1 MVPMVCWV
9 SRRSQ
14 LNKDI
19 CPQNL
24 SVGCFHYTPNCKIFL
39 SPTLIQEALLGSW
52 WEKGPKDWTVNKLLL
67 ISPWS
72 SASKMSI
79 VVFIVMHFPGFC
91 FQNARRRNTDRRSR
105 ISTPGWVKRIHIR
118 PHFRVHPINDPAE
131 GTVEN
136 FSLGS
141 LKNNYSSLFSASYLR
156 KNYEILSSILLF
168 HVFKLKLTKPAG
180 TVLTMEVNMHLK
192 FNIWF
197 MFKSEDGL

>member
-1 MVPMVCWV
+1 M
-9 SRRSQ
+9 
-14 LNKDI
+14 
-19 CPQNL
+19 
-24 SVGCFHYTPNCKIFL
+24 
-39 SPTLIQEALLGSW
+39 
-52 WEKGPKDWTVNKLLL
+52 NKLLL

-72 SASKMSI
+72 SASKTSI
-79 VVFIVMHFPGFC
+79 VVSIVMHFPGCC
-91 FQNARRRNTDRRSR
+91 FQNAKRRNTYQRSR
-105 ISTPGWVKRIHIR
+105 ISTPGWVKKIRIR

-141 LKNNYSSLFSASYLR
+141 LKNNYSSLFNASYLR
-156 KNYEILSSILLF
+156 KNYEILSSILLLF